1 MCSGDAR
8 LLKECERNDM
18 ARHMEGGGGG
28 GKGDE
33 NWEERGKG
41 QKSDNLKRLVRTK
54 VKYRRGV
61 LNDRTV
67 KCDKLVLNEEITNK
81 GKG

>member
-1 MCSGDAR
+1 
-8 LLKECERNDM
+8 M
-18 ARHMEGGGGG
+18 ARHMEGGGG

-67 KCDKLVLNEEITNK
+67 K
-81 GKG
+81 